1 VLFQTLDDKTEC
13 VGIYVDDQLIFDP
26 EVFPPGLKETW
37 KYAPYLRDLDV
48 EYISLYLEGKS
59 IKDSIPEYLQ
69 DDWDDVS
76 KKILAFKRSLAISQV
91 NTDENCFFDLVPK
104 RFLVEFCEVKNK
116 VTEYISKNVKRPERY
131 QFYKHVS
138 MMLED
143 IRNRKVNIDTRRVS
157 SYIEHPKLKNH
168 ARNILSASPY
178 VRYNQFGTRTGRL
191 TTKKGSVPIL
201 TMSKEFR
208 SAVKPQNDYFVELDF
223 NGAEVR
229 TLLGLL
235 GNRQPDEDVHD
246 YHLREIFTKINTR
259 DQAKTAFF
267 AWLYGS
273 KTAADATEMAKLE
286 EYYQKS
292 QLLDKYWDGN
302 AVRTPFKK
310 VISNTSEH
318 HALNYLVQSTA
329 AELTLKQALKLE
341 YLLRTQSTGSH
352 IAFLIHDAVVI
363 DMKKEDMNLL
373 KSLVMLMR
381 STDFGKFM
389 VNIKRGETL
398 GSMKDIQLG

>member
-1 VLFQTLDDKTEC
+1 MLFQTLDDKTEC
-13 VGIYVDDQLIFDP
+13 VGIYTDNQLIFDP
-26 EVFPPGLKETW
+26 EVFPVGLTKTW

-48 EYISLYLEGKS
+48 DYISLYLEGNS
-59 IKDSIPEYLQ
+59 IKESIPEYLQ
-69 DDWDDVS
+69 DDWDDVCQ
-76 KKILAFKRSLAISQV
+76 KIVAFKRSLSISQV
-91 NTDENCFFDLVPK
+91 NTYENCFFDLVPE

-116 VTEYISKNVKRPERY
+116 ITEYIANNVKRPERY

-143 IRNRKVNIDTRRVS
+143 LSHRQVKIDKPTVS
-157 SYIEHPKLKNH
+157 SYLQHPKLKNH
-168 ARNILSASPY
+168 ARNIMQASPF
-178 VRYNQFGTRTGRL
+178 VKYNQFGTKTGRL

-208 SAVKPQNDYFVELDF
+208 SAIQPQNDCFVELDF

-235 GNRQPDEDVHD
+235 GKPQPEGDVHNF
-246 YHLREIFTKINTR
+246 HLNEIFTKINTR
-259 DQAKTAFF
+259 DQAKVAFF

-273 KTAADATEMAKLE
+273 KTAADPEEMRKLA
-286 EYYQKS
+286 EYYKKDE
-292 QLLDKYWDGN
+292 LLQKYWDGN
-302 AVRTPFKK
+302 TVRTPFKK
-310 VISNTSEH
+310 VIGDASEH

-329 AELTLKQALKLE
+329 AELTLKQAVKLE
-341 YLLRTQSTGSH
+341 YLLRTQSQGSH
-352 IAFLIHDAVVI
+352 IAFLIHDAIVV
-363 DMKKEDMNLL
+363 DMKNEDANLL
-373 KSLVMLMR
+373 KTMVALMG
-381 STDFGKFM
+381 STNFGKFR